1 MTLLDQS
8 LGALARSIPGAT
20 QVFHEHKLD
29 FCCGGQISLRQAVAD
44 LILGGGF
51 PPFVLQPINFEQ
63 LFAEQQQRRGSAQP
77 TANA

>member
-1 MTLLDQS
+1 MFGLMGFPQGDLQTVLATYCPHTLFPY
-8 LGALARSIPGAT
+8 A
-20 QVFHEHKLD
+20 
-29 FCCGGQISLRQAVAD
+29 RQAVAD

-63 LFAEQQQRRGSAQP
+63 LYAEQQQRRAAAQP

>member
-1 MTLLDQS
+1 MT
-8 LGALARSIPGAT
+8 PN
-20 QVFHEHKLD
+20 V
-29 FCCGGQISLRQAVAD
+29 

-63 LFAEQQQRRGSAQP
+63 LFVEQQQRRGSAQP